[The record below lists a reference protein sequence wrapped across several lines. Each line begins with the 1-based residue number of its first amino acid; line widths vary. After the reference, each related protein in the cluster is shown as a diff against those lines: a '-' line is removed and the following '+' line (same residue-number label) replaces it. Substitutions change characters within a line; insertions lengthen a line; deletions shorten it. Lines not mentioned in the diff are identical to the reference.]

1 MRVAEPPEPSGVAAP
16 AHGPSPAAPAYPPR
30 RRLQRLDLLRIA
42 LFLFVL
48 FAHAVGTI
56 NIDEHQLRGMGL
68 YSMLNHFARYGFV
81 YVTGFVLFLGYHD
94 RAVPARQF
102 WRRRFGLVVMPYLV
116 WSVTYIAADAWM
128 LSDDPFPAPAEFLRA
143 AAVAIVRGDAKYQ
156 LYFLLIS
163 MQIYLVFPALSAL
176 VRRTRGHHGKLLA
189 AAAAIQFT
197 GSCLLTYLPAPTGR
211 IAAEIHGFWWKSLPL
226 YALFLV
232 GGALCAVHF
241 DRFDAWLRRNT
252 LAVGVS
258 GLAVAILTICIYY
271 GYTYTGDL
279 PKVSRAATNPLYLPW
294 HIAATALL
302 LVAATALTDRRT
314 NPGPRSARWIQALSL
329 RAFGLFVVH
338 PLVIDLIHKSGFVH
352 QLYEMFPDSTV
363 PRSIGLALATLVV
376 SLALVEVLLR
386 LPGARY
392 IVARDRIPLPRR
404 RRGPARQIPEQVA
417 SAERADAAAPE
428 SAHPG
433 DD

>member
-1 MRVAEPPEPSGVAAP
+1 MRVADPSESSAVAAP
-16 AHGPSPAAPAYPPR
+16 AHGTLPAAPTRPPR
-30 RRLQRLDLLRIA
+30 RRLQRLDLLHIA

-128 LSDDPFPAPAEFLRA
+128 LSDDPFPAPAEFLRT
-143 AAVAIVRGDAKYQ
+143 AAVAIMRGDAKYQ

-176 VRRTRGHHGKLLA
+176 VRRTRGHHGRLLA
-189 AAAAIQFT
+189 AAAALQLVA
-197 GSCLLTYLPAPTGR
+197 SCLLTYIPAPTGR
-211 IAAEIHGFWWKSLPL
+211 IAAEIHGFWWKTLPL

-252 LAVGVS
+252 LRVGVG
-258 GLAVAILTICIYY
+258 GLAVTILTIGVYY
-271 GYTYTGDL
+271 GYTYTGEL
-279 PKVSRAATNPLYLPW
+279 PEVSRAATNPLYLPW

-314 NPGPRSARWIQALSL
+314 DPGPRGARWIQALSL

-352 QLYEMFPDSTV
+352 RLYETFPDSTV
-363 PRSIGLALATLVV
+363 PRSIGIAVATLVV

-392 IVARDRIPLPRR
+392 IVARDRIPLPRGR
-404 RRGPARQIPEQVA
+404 RSGARQSPEP
-417 SAERADAAAPE
+417 ADPPTPE
-428 SAHPG
+428 SVRPG